1 MVKRK
6 AIFTNKE
13 DVIYFISAKEV
24 MSSMI
29 PALLEIELDVDPDAT
44 FSLDPV
50 FLPKDKYEITIVNE
64 TYVIEWEELQR
75 KKHDLWFE
83 SKQEIYDYVIS
94 LNKEETD
101 MHIINLQVD
110 PKESLTGLED
120 SLFNS
125 FLSLYGF
132 YHENWFGS
140 YKLIWY
146 TEE

>member
-1 MVKRK
+1 MGKRN

-13 DVIYFISAKEV
+13 DVIVFIAAKEC

-29 PALLEIELDVDPDAT
+29 PALLEMELDEDPYAP

-50 FLPKDKYEITIVNE
+50 FLPKDKYVINTVNGNFE
-64 TYVIEWEELQR
+64 VEWEELQR

-101 MHIINLQVD
+101 MHIINLHVD

-132 YHENWFGS
+132 CHENWFGS

>member
-1 MVKRK
+1 MGKRK

-13 DVIYFISAKEV
+13 DVIYFISAKEG

-29 PALLEIELDVDPDAT
+29 PALLEIELDGDPDAT

-75 KKHDLWFE
+75 KKHVLWFE

-94 LNKEETD
+94 LNKEEPD

>member
-1 MVKRK
+1 MGKRK

-13 DVIYFISAKEV
+13 DVIYFITAKED

-29 PALLEIELDVDPDAT
+29 PALLEMELDEDQDKP

-50 FLPKDKYEITIVNE
+50 FLPKDKYVINTVNGNFE
-64 TYVIEWEELQR
+64 VAWEELQR
-75 KKHDLWFE
+75 KKHVLWFE

-101 MHIINLQVD
+101 MHLINLMVD

>member
-1 MVKRK
+1 MGKRK

-13 DVIYFISAKEV
+13 DVIYFISAKEG
-24 MSSMI
+24 MSSMT
-29 PALLEIELDVDPDAT
+29 PALLEMELDVNPEVP

-50 FLPKDKYEITIVNE
+50 FLPEDKYVINTVNGNFE
-64 TYVIEWEELQR
+64 VEWEELQR

-101 MHIINLQVD
+101 MHIINLLVD

>member
-1 MVKRK
+1 MGKRN

-13 DVIYFISAKEV
+13 DVIVFIAAKEG

-29 PALLEIELDVDPDAT
+29 PALLEMELDEDQDAP
-44 FSLDPV
+44 FKLDPV
-50 FLPKDKYEITIVNE
+50 FLPKDKYEITIVND
-64 TYVIEWEELQR
+64 TYVVVWEELQR

-101 MHIINLQVD
+101 KHIINLMFD
-110 PKESLTGLED
+110 PKESLSGLED